1 MVPINSKNFH
11 FPMPIRDRVIPPPFI
26 SEELLG
32 EYAKK
37 GKKIKKRKGS
47 KSKASKASKASQ
59 QQKVSQKINIKIGDL
74 SRFKEEDTA
83 MLHKQE
89 KASQYPVYPTSS
101 QTSVRLEAP
110 YFKYSEPLP
119 ATVPNL
125 FQAQPSSV
133 IQPIVPS
140 QPVIVK
146 AQDLQPKKNNPIV
159 QDTDPNDLQRSLKSH
174 VVSGYST
181 PSPYYISP
189 AMSGYS
195 TPASRQEEYI
205 ANRLFGDPGRTFINV
220 RQLDEP
226 RASQA
231 SSSIIDA
238 NNESLRLQRLQ
249 KELFDPQRDAQ
260 RLARNFFMD
269 KQPIQQLQSQLQPSQ
284 AQRIE
289 PRSISSKEAG
299 YNPIPNIKDIAP
311 LLNKVVQRTLKK
323 GSFSV

>member
-1 MVPINSKNFH
+1 MVPINSKKFH

-26 SEELLG
+26 SEDLLA

-37 GKKIKKRKGS
+37 GKKIKKRK
-47 KSKASKASKASQ
+47 ASKASKSKSSQ

-146 AQDLQPKKNNPIV
+146 AQDLQPKINNPIV

-174 VVSGYST
+174 VVSGYNT
-181 PSPYYISP
+181 PYISR
-189 AMSGYS
+189 YS
-195 TPASRQEEYI
+195 TSASRQEEYI
-205 ANRLFGDPGRTFINV
+205 ANRLLGDPGRTFINV

-226 RASQA
+226 RAAQA

-238 NNESLRLQRLQ
+238 NKRLQRT
-249 KELFDPQRDAQ
+249 
-260 RLARNFFMD
+260 
-269 KQPIQQLQSQLQPSQ
+269 
-284 AQRIE
+284 
-289 PRSISSKEAG
+289 SSE
-299 YNPIPNIKDIAP
+299 N
-311 LLNKVVQRTLKK
+311 
-323 GSFSV
+323 